1 MGLNQ
6 KKPLKAQVDDEVI
19 GDSYLTNS
27 LSDSDYELPNV
38 EQENNEKDVEWLF
51 KVTRNGRTAR
61 NWRAFKYGFY

>member
-38 EQENNEKDVEWLF
+38 EQENNEKDVE
-51 KVTRNGRTAR
+51 
-61 NWRAFKYGFY
+61 